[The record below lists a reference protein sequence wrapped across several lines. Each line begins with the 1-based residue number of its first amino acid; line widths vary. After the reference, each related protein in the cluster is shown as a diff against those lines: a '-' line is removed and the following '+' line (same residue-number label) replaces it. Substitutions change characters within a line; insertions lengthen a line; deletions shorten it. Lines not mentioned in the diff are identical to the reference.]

1 VLTVSVPRALSVYDQ
16 AIRLI
21 RACFE
26 LGWLRLVQKRQ
37 ALPPLI
43 PAPGIAKLTHLNYP
57 GLERSDMKSTS
68 RAAVALCALL
78 SLAGQAKAS
87 PILFTASGSFSDRS
101 TLSGTITIDPTSE
114 IATEMDLFITPS
126 GVDYAGT
133 REFNASPPA
142 NPPTPPQDAGE
153 VWFQDRNPSGD
164 FLQISILSSDLV
176 GYAGGPL
183 SLVPTPFPGDG
194 TYFTI
199 GGGEGNGNLI
209 SGSLTPE
216 ITTPEPTCVTL
227 LASGFFAAGAF
238 HFVRRRR
245 KSSPVC

>member
-1 VLTVSVPRALSVYDQ
+1 VLTVGVPRALSVYDQ

-78 SLAGQAKAS
+78 FLAGQVKAS
-87 PILFTASGSFSDRS
+87 PILFTASGSFTDGS

-114 IATEMDLFITPS
+114 IATEMDLFLKGGT
-126 GVDYAGT
+126 AGYVGT
-133 REFNASPPA
+133 LEFKASPPA

-153 VWFQDRNPSGD
+153 VWFQASDSNSD
-164 FLQISILSSDLV
+164 FLQISILGSDLM

-183 SLVPTPFPGDG
+183 SLVPTSSQGDG
-194 TYFTI
+194 TYFYLK
-199 GGGEGNGNLI
+199 GDEGSGNLEV
-209 SGSLTPE
+209 GSLTPS
-216 ITTPEPTCVTL
+216 ITTPQPTSMTL
-227 LASGFFAAGAF
+227 LTSGFLAAGGF
-238 HFVRRRR
+238 HFIRRRR
-245 KSSPVC
+245 KSGPVC